1 MLTTGMGESPAHLQA
16 YLQETKNVKLA
27 NLVLTEMKK
36 LRELDRS
43 NF

>member
-16 YLQETKNVKLA
+16 HLQETKNVNVDK
-27 NLVLTEMKK
+27 LVLTEMKK

>member
-16 YLQETKNVKLA
+16 YLQEAKNVNLA

-36 LRELDRS
+36 LREVDRS

>member
-1 MLTTGMGESPAHLQA
+1 MLTTGMGESPAHLQ
-16 YLQETKNVKLA
+16 ETKNVNLA